1 MLECIVNVS
10 EGRDREVLDAL
21 RDAGADDL
29 LDVHVDAHHHRCV
42 LTTVGEDAAR
52 RIARVAVARID
63 LRTHVGA
70 HPRLGAVD
78 VVPFVAL
85 DDAPPADAC
94 AARSRF
100 ATWIADELAV
110 PAFTY
115 GDGDGVPALPEVRRR
130 AFAGPLARHR
140 TEPAPSD
147 GRGSGGGLSPPLVA
161 YNLWL
166 AEPDLELARSVASA
180 VRGDGIRALGLAVG
194 DRVQVSM
201 NLIDP
206 DRVGPAMAYDRVAER
221 AAVAGR
227 RAGGAAPPPGPRRR
241 AARTVGGA
249 GPGRG
254 PDGGGP
260 AGPLTA
266 QAVWTVMVAAS
277 RAMAR

>member
-10 EGRDREVLDAL
+10 EGRDRDDLAAL
-21 RDAGADDL
+21 RAAGADDL
-29 LDVHVDAHHHRCV
+29 LDLHVDTHHHRCV

-52 RIARVAVARID
+52 RIARVAVARVD

-85 DDAPPADAC
+85 DDAAPADAC

-100 ATWIADELAV
+100 AAWIADELAV

-115 GDGDGVPALPEVRRR
+115 GDGDGVPTLPEVRRR
-130 AFAGPLARHR
+130 AFVDLWPDTGPDRPHPTAGAVAVGCR
-140 TEPAPSD
+140 
-147 GRGSGGGLSPPLVA
+147 PPLVA

-166 AEPDLELARSVASA
+166 VERDLDLARSVASA

-206 DRVGPAMAYDRVAER
+206 DRVGPATAYDRVAER
-221 AAVAGR
+221 AAVAGAELVGLLPRRVLDAVAPERWGELDLAADRTVEAR
-227 RAGGAAPPPGPRRR
+227 RAR
-241 AARTVGGA
+241 
-249 GPGRG
+249 
-254 PDGGGP
+254 
-260 AGPLTA
+260 
-266 QAVWTVMVAAS
+266 
-277 RAMAR
+277 